1 MHLRITLRVVCW
13 SQCIFPLG
21 VIPGVILRLISG
33 VILGLITGVILGL
46 ITGVTLRHSVGGEPV
61 RL

>member
-33 VILGLITGVILGL
+33 VILGLITGV
-46 ITGVTLRHSVGGEPV
+46 TLRHSVGGEPM